1 MEKTRKFEKAL
12 ENLEQLKKIS
22 YDYSSGNAEASSHNK
37 ALSEMKEAVH
47 YIDHYFKQAGALS
60 QKDVDKVIKET
71 DFLIAGV
78 QDVFSF
84 LEDHKEEV
92 YRSLSQDYRHLNHTY
107 DVTREHLNNKMVEP
121 KEILNGSL
129 ENCQDQ
135 EEFLNNL
142 VEVKRDRSYELFYM
156 ANEDNKRFYTDA
168 LAQIIYKQGK
178 IHESMHENDPLTKTI
193 VWNSDEITKLAS
205 SLVYTN
211 DMPIRLFYQ
220 KALTNMS
227 AELTVNVHNALM
239 ALFLARYEATAVSQ
253 QPRKENLSY
262 FNDFLHFLRKAT
274 ALLNEKDLLD
284 LQEKHSKSLVS
295 SLSAKLYDHTIDFV
309 EAANYIFLNISSKL
323 QPEEGKKP
331 LSAGQYV
338 AEIYDEL
345 HRLFSKYPNGPLF
358 KAIDRMLDPYL
369 KEFDPILLGI
379 LPCLEGKLIQG
390 DKEIKVLRTPSPV
403 SQSSILYA
411 NCNGEFLHFLDAK
424 TCQGDKILVI
434 NIQNRLSR
442 KDRARSRIIEESL
455 QDYSSVYMSAFPEPE
470 DFLYGLEQ
478 VHGELETFTDFFSL
492 VQQEFFKPKAKGY
505 CVLPEEM
512 KERMG
517 VFLEGIVPSLKNV
530 FFSKKKILFK
540 NDKVLLLHL
549 IYYFVVFNL
558 IEQLDPNTLVI
569 MSKDGLDYASVFVS
583 GFAFFED
590 RGNWDEDSLKR
601 MVARML
607 APTLVARDRLVFAQ
621 HVELLSKFLNCLRK
635 NRHNLKDL
643 RTLFSYDLEGWQFSG
658 I

>member
-22 YDYSSGNAEASSHNK
+22 YGYSDGNTASPSHNK
-37 ALSEMKEAVH
+37 ALSEMKEALH
-47 YIDHYFKQAGALS
+47 YIDHYFKQAGAFH
-60 QKDVDKVIKET
+60 QKDIDKAIKET

-84 LEDHKEEV
+84 LEDRKEAV
-92 YRSLSQDYRHLNHTY
+92 YRSLSKDYLHLNHTY
-107 DVTREHLNNKMVEP
+107 DVAREYLNNKVVEQ
-121 KEILNGSL
+121 KEAPSPSF
-129 ENCQDQ
+129 EVCQEQ

-142 VEVKRDRSYELFYM
+142 VEVKKDRSYELFYM
-156 ANEDNKRFYTDA
+156 ANENNKRFYTDA

-193 VWNSDEITKLAS
+193 VWNSEEVTKLAS
-205 SLVYTN
+205 SLVYTS

-239 ALFLARYEATAVSQ
+239 ALFLARHEATAVSQ
-253 QPRKENLSY
+253 HPKKENLRY

-274 ALLNEKDLLD
+274 AILNEKDLLD
-284 LQEKHSKSLVS
+284 LQEKHSQSLVS
-295 SLSAKLYDHTIDFV
+295 SLSAKLYDHTIDFE
-309 EAANYIFLNISSKL
+309 EAINYIVLNISSKI
-323 QPEEGKKP
+323 QKEEGKKS

-338 AEIYDEL
+338 SEIYDEL

-379 LPCLEGKLIQG
+379 LPCLEGKLHQG
-390 DKEIKVLRTPSPV
+390 DKEIKIIRTPSPV

-411 NCNGEFLHFLDAK
+411 NCNGEFLHFLDSK
-424 TCQGDKILVI
+424 MRQGDKVLVV

-455 QDYSSVYMSAFPEPE
+455 QNYPSTYVLAFPEPE
-470 DFLYGLEQ
+470 DLLDGLERI
-478 VHGELETFTDFFSL
+478 HGELETFADFFSV
-492 VQQEFFKPKAKGY
+492 VQQEFFKPKTQGF
-505 CVLPEEM
+505 CLLPEET
-512 KERMG
+512 KQRMG
-517 VFLEGIVPSLKNV
+517 VFLERIVPSLKDV

-540 NDKVLLLHL
+540 NDKTLLLHL
-549 IYYFVVFNL
+549 IYYFIVFNL
-558 IEQLDPNTLVI
+558 IEQLDPNILVV
-569 MSKDGLDYASVFVS
+569 MSKDGLDYASIFVS

-590 RGNWDEDSLKR
+590 QGSWDEDSLKL
-601 MVARML
+601 MVAKIL

-621 HVELLSKFLNCLRK
+621 HMELFSKFLNCLRK
-635 NRHNLKDL
+635 NRQNLKDL
-643 RTLFSYDLEGWQFSG
+643 QAFFSYDLEKWKFSG

>member
-1 MEKTRKFEKAL
+1 MEKTRKFETAL

-22 YDYSSGNAEASSHNK
+22 YDYSNKNAETSSHHK
-37 ALSEMKEAVH
+37 ALSEMKQALH
-47 YIDHYFKQAGALS
+47 YIDHYFKQTGAIP
-60 QKDVDKVIKET
+60 QKDIDKAIKET

-84 LEDHKEEV
+84 LEDRQEDI
-92 YRSLSQDYRHLNHTY
+92 YRSLSEDYFHLNHTY
-107 DVTREHLNNKMVEP
+107 DVAREHLNKVVEQEAP
-121 KEILNGSL
+121 SPSL
-129 ENCQDQ
+129 EICQDQ

-142 VEVKRDRSYELFYM
+142 VEVKKDRSYELFYM
-156 ANEDNKRFYTDA
+156 ANENNKRFYTDT

-211 DMPIRLFYQ
+211 DMPIRLFYK
-220 KALTNMS
+220 KALTDMS

-239 ALFLARYEATAVSQ
+239 ALFLARYEATGVSC
-253 QPRKENLSY
+253 QPKKENISY
-262 FNDFLHFLRKAT
+262 FNDFLYFLRKAST
-274 ALLNEKDLLD
+274 LLNEKDLLD
-284 LQEKHSKSLVS
+284 LQEKHSQSLVS
-295 SLSAKLYDHTIDFV
+295 LLSAKLYDHTINFE
-309 EAANYIFLNISSKL
+309 EASNYIVLNISSKL
-323 QPEEGKKP
+323 QQEEGKKP

-345 HRLFSKYPNGPLF
+345 HRLFSRYPSGPLF

-379 LPCLEGKLIQG
+379 LPCLEGKLTQG
-390 DKEIKVLRTPSPV
+390 DKAIRIIRAPSPV

-442 KDRARSRIIEESL
+442 KDRARSRVIEESL
-455 QDYSSVYMSAFPEPE
+455 QNYASVHICAFPEPE
-470 DFLYGLEQ
+470 DLLDGLEK
-478 VHGELETFTDFFSL
+478 VHGELETFVDFFSS
-492 VQQEFFKPKAKGY
+492 VQQEFFKFKAQGF
-505 CVLPEEM
+505 CVLPEEV
-512 KERMG
+512 KEDVG
-517 VFLEGIVPSLKNV
+517 IFLEHIVPALKDV

-540 NDKVLLLHL
+540 NDKILLLHL
-549 IYYFVVFNL
+549 IYYFIVFNL
-558 IEQLDPNTLVI
+558 VEQLDPNIMLI
-569 MSKDGLDYASVFVS
+569 MSKDGLDYASVFVT

-590 RGNWDEDSLKR
+590 RGSWDEDSLKWI
-601 MVARML
+601 VAKML

-621 HVELLSKFLNCLRK
+621 HVELFSKFLNCLRK
-635 NRHNLKDL
+635 NRQNLKAL
-643 RTLFSYDLEGWQFSG
+643 RNFFSYDLERWNFSG
-658 I
+658 T